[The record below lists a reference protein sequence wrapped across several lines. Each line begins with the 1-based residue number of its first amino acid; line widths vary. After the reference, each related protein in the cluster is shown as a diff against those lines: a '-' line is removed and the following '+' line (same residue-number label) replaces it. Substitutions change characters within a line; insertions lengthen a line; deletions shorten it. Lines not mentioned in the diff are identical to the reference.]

1 MVRRLLLAPVLALAL
16 LGAAPS
22 GAAASCAV
30 PTSLPEQIQA
40 AALVFVGTVLSTSD
54 NNRIAYVRV
63 ESIWKGPLVAE
74 YVNVHGSPGSAGT
87 VTSVDRHYQA
97 GTRYLFILYSAE
109 QPLQDNDC
117 TGTQPYTSALAPLKP
132 SDARPPAVNYPTD
145 PMPNRQLPELVIG
158 AVVLIVLVIATG
170 AFIATRALRSSK
182 R

>member
-1 MVRRLLLAPVLALAL
+1 MVRRLLAAPLIALAL
-16 LGAAPS
+16 TSATAGAAQ
-22 GAAASCAV
+22 ASCAV
-30 PTSLPEQIQA
+30 PSALPEQIKA

-54 NNRIAYVRV
+54 DNRVAYVRV
-63 ESIWKGPLVAE
+63 ESIWKGPLGAE

-117 TGTQPYTSALAPLKP
+117 TGTQPYTNALASLRP
-132 SDARPPAVNYPTD
+132 SGARPPAVGYPND
-145 PMPNRQLPELVIG
+145 PMPNPQLAELVIG
-158 AVVLIVLVIATG
+158 AVIVIVLVA
-170 AFIATRALRSSK
+170 AAVVVIATRGMRSSK